1 MTREIRNKKAADAA
15 ALQKAM
21 QVAREIEIP
30 AFSRLREDVGVSAQK
45 VIEVAEEVQELASVE
60 VGNLLKM
67 STEIQRVEASG
78 IEEQA
83 SDAATE
89 DHQGKDSIH
98 NASENIT
105 DAELSLLLSST
116 YTSPTPSPSNL
127 NSSGEYVPM
136 VPSVQE
142 RIDNLIQ
149 RHIDVGQRLPE
160 GHWGRPDVLKPIQSI
175 APDSDIPTTSTST
188 KPQPSTQTCEPNL
201 EKASELASDEI
212 TLESPQQQEPN
223 SEMATDTCTELVIHP
238 EYHPYHLNATH
249 SNISFGIALRNISKK
264 RSPFHEQSVSDQHF
278 SRLEE

>member
-1 MTREIRNKKAADAA
+1 VTREIRNKKAADAA

-30 AFSRLREDVGVSAQK
+30 ASGMLREDVGVSAQK
-45 VIEVAEEVQELASVE
+45 VIEAAEEVQELASVE

-160 GHWGRPDVLKPIQSI
+160 GH
-175 APDSDIPTTSTST
+175 
-188 KPQPSTQTCEPNL
+188 
-201 EKASELASDEI
+201 
-212 TLESPQQQEPN
+212 
-223 SEMATDTCTELVIHP
+223 
-238 EYHPYHLNATH
+238 
-249 SNISFGIALRNISKK
+249 
-264 RSPFHEQSVSDQHF
+264 
-278 SRLEE
+278 

>member
-30 AFSRLREDVGVSAQK
+30 ASGMLREDVGVSAQK
-45 VIEVAEEVQELASVE
+45 VIEAAEEVQELASVE

-160 GHWGRPDVLKPIQSI
+160 GHWGRPDFLNPIQSI
-175 APDSDIPTTSTST
+175 ALDSDIPTTSTSNE
-188 KPQPSTQTCEPNL
+188 PQPSTQTCEPNL
-201 EKASELASDEI
+201 EKVSELVSDEV
-212 TLESPQQQEPN
+212 TLESPQQQ
-223 SEMATDTCTELVIHP
+223 
-238 EYHPYHLNATH
+238 
-249 SNISFGIALRNISKK
+249 
-264 RSPFHEQSVSDQHF
+264 
-278 SRLEE
+278 